1 MEKFNEVKLNIYERF
16 NNGEITE
23 SEKDVLIDVLEERTI
38 DSLCNEVY
46 TEGVN
51 LDSRAKFK
59 EAKKQTKDAIKSA
72 KASIKSG
79 KYSDAVSELNKV
91 KQVNNDTIKY
101 IESLDTTTGSNIL
114 GFIVT
119 CVITE
124 IKMFIVAIPTFG
136 IGSIIIGV
144 KDLLKQIS
152 AIEHIS
158 KSKDF
163 TEKDFNMYKNKLIG
177 ILLKY
182 NAKIDDMIKKVK
194 TMKPESDTKVDD
206 KKED

>member
-38 DSLCNEVY
+38 DNLYNEVY

-91 KQVNNDTIKY
+91 KQVNSDTIKY

-124 IKMFIVAIPTFG
+124 IKMFIIAIPTFG
-136 IGSIIIGV
+136 IGSIVIGV